1 MSLDWPTAETAC
13 SVAGSLG
20 RGPPPMADHPAAIAP
35 ELTMTT
41 LWPRLRSSTTWAH
54 NLPTDAA
61 STPPSPL
68 VIDED
73 PTLTTTVRAVPGAAT
88 GAARPVTC
96 VPPGRAAFAGA
107 REPVGHPRR
116 RRSRPRACR

>member
-1 MSLDWPTAETAC
+1 
-13 SVAGSLG
+13 
-20 RGPPPMADHPAAIAP
+20 MADHPAAIAP

-54 NLPTDAA
+54 NLPTDAG

-73 PTLTTTVRAVPGAAT
+73 PILTTTVRAVPVAPP
-88 GAARPVTC
+88 R
-96 VPPGRAAFAGA
+96 PPGLGSRRVTHGGVDPVLALVGEAERAQVHDVTVAHAGA
-107 REPVGHPRR
+107 HEG
-116 RRSRPRACR
+116 AL